1 MFPLTYICRH
11 GQTDWNAER
20 RLQGQHETD
29 INDIGRAQ
37 ADGNGR
43 ALGLV
48 LGDEVHSFRFLSSP
62 MRRTRETMERIR
74 AAMGLDPLDYE
85 TDDLLKEVSFGDWQ
99 GFTLAELDAREP
111 GTSARRDA
119 DKWYHVPPGNTAE
132 SYAMM
137 ALRVARWLET
147 HDRQSVVVAHGG
159 IVRALFHLVGGLSG
173 EEASMMDVPQDRIL
187 KLEGTSLIWL

>member
-1 MFPLTYICRH
+1 MYPLTYICRH

-29 INDIGRAQ
+29 INALGRAQ

-43 ALGLV
+43 ALGLL
-48 LGDEVHSFRFLSSP
+48 LGEAAGSFRFIASP

-74 AAMGLDPLDYE
+74 AAMALDPAAYE

-99 GFTLAELDAREP
+99 GFTLPELDAREP
-111 GTSARRDA
+111 GTSALRDA
-119 DKWYHVPPGNTAE
+119 DKWNHLPPGNSAE

-147 HDRQSVVVAHGG
+147 HDRQAVIVAHGG

-187 KLEGTSLIWL
+187 KLEGMRLAWL